1 MNAEVL
7 AHRVVELIEGAAF
20 PHLEPAAV
28 IGVIALVLAGAGLVT
43 VRDYALGGGDRLPLL
58 VAEPFPRVEA
68 SVGIVAAL
76 GGLTEPVERQLRQ
89 VAQHPAVDA
98 VIVVISAEESGLL
111 PRRIDGVPIRGAVA
125 GTRAGQTAT

>member
-7 AHRVVELIEGAAF
+7 AQRVVELIEGAAF
-20 PHLEPAAV
+20 PHLDPAAV

-98 VIVVISAEESGLL
+98 VIVVITAEESGLL
-111 PRRIDGVPIRGAVA
+111 PRRIDGVPIRAAVA
-125 GTRAGQTAT
+125 GARTGQTTT